1 MSAAPGQYPVARP
14 KMAGVKEPDGQPRR
28 LQPLDGQPRRRAVTA
43 QDPVGN
49 PLSVSGC
56 ATRQPGY
63 FTPAGCSSSSWPA
76 TASMSLTPSTTLPC
90 RCASAVPGRGTASPG
105 RTGRGGRVVCV
116 ESRGLRAPTAA
127 AACCRRSELRP
138 VRMTSA
144 PSARARRAAPSPMPA
159 LPPITAMACPAR
171 SGLRW
176 LKPQVAAL
184 VMVPRVGGPGRRSP
198 GRRRC
203 LRALSRDI
211 GAGGKIEAAT
221 QVLQRDQ
228 LRELHEP

>member
-1 MSAAPGQYPVARP
+1 
-14 KMAGVKEPDGQPRR
+14 MAGVQGPDGQPRR

-76 TASMSLTPSTTLPC
+76 TASMSFTPFDHPPIARFALPRRLNQPTRRVPAEASATVC

-116 ESRGLRAPTAA
+116 EGRGLRAPIAA
-127 AACCRRSELRP
+127 AACCRRSGLRP

-144 PSARARRAAPSPMPA
+144 PSAQARRAAASPMPA

-176 LKPQVAAL
+176 LETSSGCAGHGSS
-184 VMVPRVGGPGRRSP
+184 GGWP
-198 GRRRC
+198 RRRVT
-203 LRALSRDI
+203 APP
-211 GAGGKIEAAT
+211 T
-221 QVLQRDQ
+221 VLAST
-228 LRELHEP
+228 EPTHRCRGQG